1 MTQRLRVAIADDE
14 LLARKRLTR
23 LLGAMEDVELCG
35 ECASGEEVLERVKG
49 GGVDVLLLDIQMP
62 GLTGLDAMQMMPAD
76 GPYVIFCTAHA
87 DHAVKA
93 FDAGAVDYLL
103 KPIEPQRLKKAL
115 DRARSR
121 DVRNRFRAEADRARS
136 GKNEAVFQR
145 LPVSTRQ
152 GIVLVDPRSITHASL
167 DGELVTLVT
176 TQAEYLTD
184 FTLQELLDKL
194 PAGAF
199 ERVHRRAIV
208 NLEHVSRLE
217 PVETGGF
224 IARTS
229 RGHAVEVSRQSAREL
244 RKRLGLR
251 KAPEDDGT

>member
-1 MTQRLRVAIADDE
+1 MSESLKVLIADDE

-23 LLGAMEDVELCG
+23 LLGAMENVTLLG
-35 ECASGEEVLERVKG
+35 ECQSGEEVLERVKG
-49 GGVDVLLLDIQMP
+49 TDADVLLLDIQMP
-62 GLTGLDAMQMMPAD
+62 GLSGLDAMQMLPAD
-76 GPYVIFCTAHA
+76 GPTVVFCTAHK
-87 DHAVKA
+87 DHAIEA

-103 KPIEPQRLKKAL
+103 KPIEPARLKKAL

-121 DVRNRFRAEADRARS
+121 EGRARFQAEAEKQREGGAPW
-136 GKNEAVFQR
+136 QR

-152 GIVLVDPRSITHASL
+152 GIVLVDPRTVTHATL

-176 TQAEYLTD
+176 TQGEYLTD
-184 FTLQELLDKL
+184 FSLQELLDKL

-199 ERVHRRAIV
+199 ERVHRRSV
-208 NLEHVSRLE
+208 LNLEHVARLE

-229 RGHAVEVSRQSAREL
+229 RGHAVEVSRQSARLL

-251 KAPEDDGT
+251 KAAEDEEPA